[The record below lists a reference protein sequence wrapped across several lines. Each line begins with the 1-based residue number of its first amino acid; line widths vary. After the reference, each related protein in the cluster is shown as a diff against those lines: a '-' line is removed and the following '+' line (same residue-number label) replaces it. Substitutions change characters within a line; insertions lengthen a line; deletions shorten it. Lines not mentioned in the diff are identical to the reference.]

1 MSPHKGFF
9 TKKLLAALIFWKV
22 LSVTIWMFP
31 SQKICCPERLI
42 CFSNNLDV
50 SLSENLL
57 PRATNLFNNETVD
70 NINNSIGV
78 ISESFAAL
86 ENVPRPN
93 LDINSNA
100 ILESLPNFDDV
111 DHGGFSAN
119 VLQSNPTVLRDTH
132 VSKSGRVS
140 KRPDRL
146 IDKLA

>member
-1 MSPHKGFF
+1 M
-9 TKKLLAALIFWKV
+9 
-22 LSVTIWMFP
+22 
-31 SQKICCPERLI
+31 
-42 CFSNNLDV
+42 DV
-50 SLSENLL
+50 SFSENLL
-57 PRATNLFNNETVD
+57 PRETNLFNNETVD

-86 ENVPRPN
+86 ENVRRPN
-93 LDINSNA
+93 LDIYINSNA

-132 VSKSGRVS
+132 VSKSGRPVS

-146 IDKLA
+146 IDKFAYVKLACEKGKK

>member
-1 MSPHKGFF
+1 M
-9 TKKLLAALIFWKV
+9 
-22 LSVTIWMFP
+22 
-31 SQKICCPERLI
+31 
-42 CFSNNLDV
+42 
-50 SLSENLL
+50 L
-57 PRATNLFNNETVD
+57 PRETNLFNNETVD

-86 ENVPRPN
+86 ENVRRPN

-146 IDKLA
+146 IDKFANVKLACEKGKK